1 MSKIHVYE
9 ILYIMN
15 TVISSTQAK
24 RTDLQI
30 IGTDRDCWNAESQYI
45 PRVLTNSVRYASK
58 GKCQYVGLSH
68 QKW

>member
-1 MSKIHVYE
+1 MSKIRIYE

-15 TVISSTQAK
+15 ILNLMKVISSTQAK

-58 GKCQYVGLSH
+58 GKC
-68 QKW
+68 

>member
-1 MSKIHVYE
+1 MSKIRVYE
-9 ILYIMN
+9 NLYIMN
-15 TVISSTQAK
+15 ILNLMKVISSTQAK

-58 GKCQYVGLSH
+58 GKC
-68 QKW
+68 

>member
-1 MSKIHVYE
+1 MSKIRIYE
-9 ILYIMN
+9 NLYIMN
-15 TVISSTQAK
+15 ILNLMKVISSTQAK

-58 GKCQYVGLSH
+58 GKFC
-68 QKW
+68 K

>member
-1 MSKIHVYE
+1 MSKIRIYE
-9 ILYIMN
+9 NLYIMN
-15 TVISSTQAK
+15 ILNLMKVISSTQAK

-58 GKCQYVGLSH
+58 GNC
-68 QKW
+68 